1 MKQNARRDAC
11 AIAVMAK
18 APRSGFVKTRLCP
31 PLRPEEAAAL
41 GRAFLRDTTEN
52 IALAGQSVPVDGFVA
67 FAPAEHES
75 LFEGLIAE
83 RTGLLLADGR
93 TGFDPARYEG
103 VSGLGLALLHAMI
116 SLFAHGYP
124 AVCLV
129 NADGPTLPTSYLVD
143 AARILLS
150 GSAAS
155 AAVMGPSVDGG
166 YYLLGARAGVPVQRL
181 LAAIDWSTERV
192 ASQTRD
198 RAAESRIALRELP
211 AWYDVDDA
219 DSLVRLMDDTGVPGR
234 TGGYDAPATTALLDT
249 FGLRSRLET
258 TRSL

>member
-1 MKQNARRDAC
+1 MQQTARRDAC

-41 GRAFLRDTTEN
+41 GGAFLRDTTEN
-52 IALAGQSVPVDGFVA
+52 IALAGQSIPIDGFVA
-67 FAPAEHES
+67 FAPAEHQS
-75 LFEGLIAE
+75 VFEGLIAE

-93 TGFDPARYEG
+93 TGFDPASYVG
-103 VSGLGLALLHAMI
+103 VAGLGLALLHAMV
-116 SLFAHGYP
+116 SLFARGYP
-124 AVCLV
+124 AVCLL

-143 AARILLS
+143 AARALRS
-150 GSAAS
+150 RSATG

-166 YYLLGARAGVPVQRL
+166 YYLLGARADVPVQRL
-181 LAAIDWSTERV
+181 LREIDWSTDRV

-198 RAAESRIALRELP
+198 RAAASRIALHELP
-211 AWYDVDDA
+211 AWYDVDDTE
-219 DSLVRLMDDTGVPGR
+219 SLVRLMDDTCIPGR
-234 TGGYDAPATTALLDT
+234 TVGYDAPATTALLGT

-258 TRSL
+258 TRF